1 MPKGCPNAPL
11 IDRFLRR
18 VEKTDT
24 CWLWKGGKYSNGYG
38 QLVERIW
45 GDGYTHRWSFKYY
58 HKQEIPDGYDIRHKC
73 DNRICVNPN
82 HLELGT
88 RKQNV
93 ADMIERF
100 PGKPCNRKFE
110 KEQIEEIKALRQ
122 SGLMYKEIAERFNCN
137 RRTIE
142 KICLNKTYKS

>member
-1 MPKGCPNAPL
+1 MPRGVPEAPL
-11 IDRFLRR
+11 IDRFLNR

-38 QLVERIW
+38 QLLEKIW
-45 GDGYTHRWSFKYY
+45 GDGYTHRWSYKYY
-58 HKQEIPDGYDIRHKC
+58 HKENIPDGYDVRHKC
-73 DNRICVNPN
+73 DVRACVNPD

-93 ADMIERF
+93 QDMLERHTQ
-100 PGKPCNRKFE
+100 PCNRKFN
-110 KEQIEEIKALRQ
+110 KEQVAEIKALRE
-122 SGLMYKEIAERFNCN
+122 SGMTYKDISDKFSCN

-142 KICLNKTYKS
+142 KVCLNKTYVF